1 MRTLNLLYLFDSEL
15 GISKGIFLSSLHFN
29 ISRCTSFQYSSPS
42 QLLQSTKISLP
53 PPSSPQPL
61 IHKSFSNTSTAI
73 HQVLAL
79 LQQALNTNKR
89 SLQLPADS
97 NCDTLYLESS
107 TKQIHIKS
115 LQEQTKSRLLTSPC
129 ITVFSRSILQPL
141 GPEPAS
147 SCPSCILQ

>member
-97 NCDTLYLESS
+97 INETLYLDA
-107 TKQIHIKS
+107 KQIHSKS
-115 LQEQTKSRLLTSPC
+115 LCLLLTS
-129 ITVFSRSILQPL
+129 SSYNSIRVLAL
-141 GPEPAS
+141 KGE
-147 SCPSCILQ
+147 